1 MKKLVNVMLLASATL
16 FSQEAPANRT
26 LKVTIADE
34 TPSIQTGAPLQVNV
48 TLTNIS
54 DNEVN
59 VSDAVSNMTG
69 QRNNY
74 LLEVTD
80 GKGNKA
86 TKRTFNHEELAS
98 WKTVLRSLKPQ
109 ESLTDQIDL
118 SRQYLLNP
126 GTYSI
131 RVVRVVPKE
140 SGGGY
145 AVSNPLTVEVTAPKT
160 EIQ

>member
-1 MKKLVNVMLLASATL
+1 MLLAAATL
-16 FSQEAPANRT
+16 LSQEASANRT

-34 TPSIQTGAPLQVNV
+34 TPSIQAGAPLQVNV

-59 VSDAVSNMTG
+59 VSDAVSDMTG

-74 LLEVTD
+74 LLEVQD
-80 GKGNKA
+80 EKGNKA
-86 TKRTFNHEELAS
+86 PKRTFKHEELAS
-98 WKTVLRSLKPQ
+98 SKPILRSLKPQ
-109 ESLTDQIDL
+109 ESVTDQIDL
-118 SRQYLLNP
+118 SRQYVLSP
-126 GTYSI
+126 GAYSI
-131 RVVRVVPKE
+131 RVVRAVPKE

-160 EIQ
+160 ETQ